1 MTMRTRTTLILFV
14 VLVGLAVLN
23 EYFGWVPKAPPLPR
37 RESDNGAVCGLSGR
51 RHGFGNR
58 RATFDLRP

>member
-23 EYFGWVPKAPPLPR
+23 EYFGWVPKAPPLLAPGVR
-37 RESDNGAVCGLSGR
+37 
-51 RHGFGNR
+51 
-58 RATFDLRP
+58 